1 MQKEVFLAIF
11 IGFLIGLLITFGIW
25 QANKA
30 IKSTAGP
37 TPPVSVVE
45 VSPEVAKPTLSLL
58 TPADEFLSKEAKVTI
73 KGSYV
78 PNSQIVMISE
88 KGEKILESDKDG
100 VFETEISLVLGENQI
115 EVYGFTKEGDE
126 AKQTLTIVY
135 STAEI

>member
-78 PNSQIVMISE
+78 PNSQIVIISE

>member
-58 TPADEFLSKEAKVTI
+58 TPADEYLSKEAKVTI

-78 PNSQIVMISE
+78 PNSQIVIISE

>member
-37 TPPVSVVE
+37 TPPVSVIE

-78 PNSQIVMISE
+78 PNSQIVIISE